1 MNELL
6 KLPSVDWWAVAP
18 ALAITLTACAVML
31 ADLWPRLSR
40 RGTAAALSLVGLI
53 VTAVLSVYLWDAD
66 RSAFCTIEAT
76 ADSAPYGCMLI
87 LDNFALFFN
96 LVFVLIT
103 VITVLISFTYMERE
117 DLENSEYYVLLLFS
131 VAGLMLMASA
141 GDLII
146 VFLGLELLSLPL
158 YMLAGFS
165 RLRLQSD
172 ESAVKYVLLG
182 AFASGFLLYGIA
194 LMYGATETT
203 NLAGIATAV
212 AQDGFGT
219 LLLIGMGLLIAG
231 LGFKAAL
238 VPFHMWTPDVYEGA
252 PTPVTAYMSVAA
264 KTATFAALAR
274 VFVGAV
280 PEAPVETVW
289 VLGGVAAATMIVGN
303 VAALVQNNIKRLLGY
318 SSIAHA
324 GYLLVGLVAASV
336 ATGETRGLAI
346 QSLLFYSVA
355 YSFMNLGAF
364 GVVTFLGRRGEE
376 FAAVSD
382 YAGLARRRPW
392 LAAMMALFMLS
403 LAGVPPTVGF
413 VGKFY
418 LFGAAID
425 AGHAWLAIVGLLTS
439 VVSAYYYLRV
449 VYVMY
454 MQGPSAEPAPL
465 SHSALAAT
473 AVVVSAAAVLLL
485 GLVPSILL
493 DLSRASLGA
502 LIL

>member
-1 MNELL
+1 M
-6 KLPSVDWWAVAP
+6 
-18 ALAITLTACAVML
+18 
-31 ADLWPRLSR
+31 
-40 RGTAAALSLVGLI
+40 
-53 VTAVLSVYLWDAD
+53 
-66 RSAFCTIEAT
+66 
-76 ADSAPYGCMLI
+76 
-87 LDNFALFFN
+87 
-96 LVFVLIT
+96 
-103 VITVLISFTYMERE
+103 
-117 DLENSEYYVLLLFS
+117 
-131 VAGLMLMASA
+131 
-141 GDLII
+141 
-146 VFLGLELLSLPL
+146 
-158 YMLAGFS
+158 
-165 RLRLQSD
+165 
-172 ESAVKYVLLG
+172 
-182 AFASGFLLYGIA
+182 
-194 LMYGATETT
+194 
-203 NLAGIATAV
+203 
-212 AQDGFGT
+212 
-219 LLLIGMGLLIAG
+219 
-231 LGFKAAL
+231 
-238 VPFHMWTPDVYEGA
+238 
-252 PTPVTAYMSVAA
+252 
-264 KTATFAALAR
+264 
-274 VFVGAV
+274 
-280 PEAPVETVW
+280 
-289 VLGGVAAATMIVGN
+289 
-303 VAALVQNNIKRLLGY
+303 
-318 SSIAHA
+318 
-324 GYLLVGLVAASV
+324 GLVAASV

-454 MQGPSAEPAPL
+454 MQGPSTEPAPL
-465 SHSALAAT
+465 GHSTLAAT

-493 DLSRASLGA
+493 DLARASLGA